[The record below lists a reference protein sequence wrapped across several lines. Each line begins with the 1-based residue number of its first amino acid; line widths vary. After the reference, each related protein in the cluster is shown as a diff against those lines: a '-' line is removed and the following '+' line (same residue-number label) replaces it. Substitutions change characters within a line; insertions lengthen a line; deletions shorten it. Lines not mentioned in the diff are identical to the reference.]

1 MAPGWLAGQDVTNA
15 VLGLLKSLSSM
26 RSALGKVLP
35 TSKDAIPTVPPGSAT
50 APKRPIKRI
59 QGTTILV
66 QRSTQNLELVIFIHL
81 ARLRAVF
88 SGPRFAAIPA

>member
-1 MAPGWLAGQDVTNA
+1 
-15 VLGLLKSLSSM
+15 
-26 RSALGKVLP
+26 
-35 TSKDAIPTVPPGSAT
+35 VPPGSAT

-66 QRSTQNLELVIFIHL
+66 PRSTKNLELVIFIHL